1 MENFGY
7 YVFVLVAGIVGI
19 IVLKK
24 VATCLLKT
32 LVLLILVAALVAVYY
47 FCFM

>member
-1 MENFGY
+1 M
-7 YVFVLVAGIVGI
+7 LVAVIVGI
-19 IVLKK
+19 IVFKK

-32 LVLLILVAALVAVYY
+32 LVLLILVAALAAVYY